1 MSVRNVPVREVIEC
15 WARREHQ
22 KDPGV
27 YTGEFSDA
35 SRKALIDI
43 IRLNGPL
50 GTSRIL
56 WEGNNIGWSHTTL
69 SEHEF
74 RNLRVHKTPPET
86 GWRKIAPDGSL
97 ESAAQHYLSR
107 TAQSAVNGGMDDE
120 WVDQKCIEV
129 TEGGHDNWGPLI
141 LFREEG
147 EQFPWLVDGNHRA
160 TALMA
165 DLLRGGSYDFPLCA
179 YVGVRRVELVSV
191 LRQKFRETLHRLRGD
206 TTGVESFR

>member
-1 MSVRNVPVREVIEC
+1 MSVQAVPVREVIEC

-27 YTGEFSDA
+27 YTGQFSDA
-35 SRKALIDI
+35 SQKALIDI

-56 WEGNNIGWSHTTL
+56 WEENNITWSHTTL
-69 SEHEF
+69 SEQEF
-74 RNLRVHKTPPET
+74 RNLRVHKTPPKT

-97 ESAAQHYLSR
+97 ESAAEHYLSR
-107 TAQSAVNGGMDDE
+107 TAQSAVTGGMDNE
-120 WVDQKCIEV
+120 WVEQKCGEV
-129 TEGGHDNWGPLI
+129 TEGDHDDWGPLI

-147 EQFPWLVDGNHRA
+147 ELSPWLLDGNHRA

-165 DLLRGGSYDFPLCA
+165 DLLCGGDYDAPLCA
-179 YVGVRRVELVSV
+179 YIGVRRITLSSV
-191 LRQKFRETLHRLRGD
+191 FRQKLRETLHRLRGV
-206 TTGVESFR
+206 TTGL